1 MFIMLNKIVNS
12 NLKHTKEKGNE
23 KNSKTIQNKIGA
35 KLRGVGGLVL
45 GGLGGVAYAGGI
57 TSLSGIS
64 ISSIATAITAGAS
77 AGASSFA
84 LPVIIGAG
92 AVGGV
97 GAALGYG
104 IFGLFD

>member
-1 MFIMLNKIVNS
+1 MLNKIVNG
-12 NLKHTKEKGNE
+12 NLKHTKEKANE

-57 TSLSGIS
+57 TSLSCIG
-64 ISSIATAITAGAS
+64 ISSIATAITAGDA
-77 AGASSFA
+77 AGVSSFA

-104 IFGLFD
+104 ISQLFD